1 MKHFFVFY
9 WRATAG
15 TQAGTMLVQIW
26 MVEGGKWTT
35 KTTGFFKQAP

>member
-9 WRATAG
+9 WRAAAG
-15 TQAGTMLVQIW
+15 TQAGTVLVQVW

-35 KTTGFFKQAP
+35 KNIVCFKHPP